1 MKHLKRKREEERLI
15 LAGILPQFPIAHK
28 YYDSFLMSHP
38 LICSGTSSL
47 PGDVVA
53 TKIVELSKR
62 NRELTAEIEREK
74 VKSKQNSNK
83 VKELEKEVSYLL
95 LTEVREFFPITT
107 DYIETHK
114 VDSSQVRKRHFLGSC

>member
-1 MKHLKRKREEERLI
+1 
-15 LAGILPQFPIAHK
+15 
-28 YYDSFLMSHP
+28 MSHP
-38 LICSGTSSL
+38 LICSGMSSL

-62 NRELTAEIEREK
+62 NRELTAEIEQEK

-95 LTEVREFFPITT
+95 LTEVREFFYNYYWLYRDTQRGLVLITKYGK
-107 DYIETHK
+107 DIFLAHAHRKYLFSILI
-114 VDSSQVRKRHFLGSC
+114 VSQVLSH